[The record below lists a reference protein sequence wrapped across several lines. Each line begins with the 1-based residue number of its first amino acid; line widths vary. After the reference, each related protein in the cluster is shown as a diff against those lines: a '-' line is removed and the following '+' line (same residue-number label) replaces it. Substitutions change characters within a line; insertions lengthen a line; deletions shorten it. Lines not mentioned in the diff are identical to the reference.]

1 MTAVAD
7 LVTRWKE
14 ERVPLNPP
22 ATAQELSELAARLQ
36 VPLPREIIE
45 FYTIANGMLDYESD
59 PRHLSFWRL
68 SRVLAEPPM
77 RPVGEHTLRE
87 FAFGDA
93 LIESHYFVF
102 RVKSDGRVVIGHDVD
117 PTDEEPSLEHF
128 FRRYLTDPASL
139 PVVILK
145 P

>member
-7 LVTRWKE
+7 LVARWRE
-14 ERVPLNPP
+14 ERAPLNAP
-22 ATAQELSELAARLQ
+22 ASARAIAELEGRLQ
-36 VPLPREIIE
+36 VPLPADIRE
-45 FYTIANGMLDYESD
+45 FYATADGMTDYEYD
-59 PRHLSFWRL
+59 PRHLSFWSL
-68 SRVLAEPPM
+68 ARVLAEPLM
-77 RPVGEHTLRE
+77 RALGEDTAHEL
-87 FAFGDA
+87 AFGDA

-102 RVKSDGRVVIGHDVD
+102 RVKTDGRLVIGHDVD

-139 PVVILK
+139 PLVILK